1 MPTRLPMQTSLI
13 FGSLGHIHKHLVRGL
28 LLGGLH
34 KKDAKRLAKCSSVSP
49 NMFCLSWSVRC
60 NILTYHVG
68 LVKARKLVERNLSIF
83 QCVCLFVWAFVR
95 VVRVC
100 VASPPVLEVTS
111 GGTQAFTHTHTRPD
125 LDGATKNKCAHLIA
139 RTLCLY
145 SVRADARLDKHGPVS
160 VACIW
165 LAPQNA
171 LSNSTDDLSKGCV
184 RERDTPRAYTDS
196 HAETHTCTQA
206 VWSRPVST
214 PVAPAVAKHRAPRLR
229 YL

>member
-68 LVKARKLVERNLSIF
+68 LVKACKLVEPNLSIF
-83 QCVCLFVWAFVR
+83 IPEMFGYFFSFFVNLNPCVCLFVWAFVR

-111 GGTQAFTHTHTRPD
+111 GGTQAFTHTHTHTSGSWR
-125 LDGATKNKCAHLIA
+125 GNKKQMCSSDCEDFVFVLGQSWCQI
-139 RTLCLY
+139 R
-145 SVRADARLDKHGPVS
+145 
-160 VACIW
+160 
-165 LAPQNA
+165 
-171 LSNSTDDLSKGCV
+171 
-184 RERDTPRAYTDS
+184 
-196 HAETHTCTQA
+196 
-206 VWSRPVST
+206 
-214 PVAPAVAKHRAPRLR
+214 
-229 YL
+229 